1 VKLDQTRLETDA
13 AYRDDMRHRFIT
25 DWFFACELLGRPMHR
40 VLHAPIAD
48 LYPRKNPNL
57 RIDQQDPI
65 KNRML
70 LDPRFSW
77 KTTGGR
83 IEKIQWLA
91 AFPADITMLNETA
104 TQPLAREISDTIA
117 GAFYSRRF
125 TKPTQLQ
132 QLFPEIATDY
142 EPFTG
147 KSKERWSTP
156 ARLKKIEESG
166 DLRELDDSVSYT
178 SPQSVQSGWHPWII
192 NADDMV
198 ESKNSGLRAN
208 PEVRQGII
216 DLFDTNK
223 NTLVPGG
230 YMYLTGTRYHPFD
243 LYGVRLK
250 DMDPRQWK
258 VVIRSSL
265 ERKDGS
271 KLLPGEFPDEDEVIL
286 HFPDIPGLDYQT
298 LREKFYDNYET
309 FMCQQQNSPQGGHV
323 QIFDDALYD
332 SCEIDED
339 RVPTFGGEVFT
350 CWRLPFGKNPS
361 TNKYAEGVCARIE
374 GGKVYITDCW
384 RWGGTPSH
392 QAEMIVQCHRR
403 AQADGMLVLCTP
415 GSNSAWTLLHN
426 EAAKK
431 NLSLKLRWAEWDDN
445 ENYRTAQIKQME
457 PLLKVGRVL
466 FQRAMTKGS
475 DMRSQFVHFG
485 LIEDSGL
492 IECAARLADHV
503 PLSQLRANMAEEELE
518 WQRRARERS
527 QLADF
532 LGQQGLIMQGQNLV
546 DEQLEQKA
554 TAHVQAMNEAATW
567 KLPPLPGGLDG

>member
-1 VKLDQTRLETDA
+1 MKLDQSRLEGDA
-13 AYRDDMRHRFIT
+13 AYREDMRHRFIT

-40 VLHAPIAD
+40 VLHAPVAD

-57 RIDQQDPI
+57 SIQDQDPI

-91 AFPADITMLNETA
+91 AFPADITILNETA
-104 TQPLAREISDTIA
+104 TQPLGKIISSTIA
-117 GAFYSRRF
+117 GAFYNKRF
-125 TKPTQLQ
+125 SKPNQLQ
-132 QLFPEIATDY
+132 QLFPEITTET
-142 EPFTG
+142 EPFSGGFG
-147 KSKERWSTP
+147 KDAWNTKARAERTSDE
-156 ARLKKIEESG
+156 LG
-166 DLRELDDSVSYT
+166 DLDSSVAYT
-178 SPQSVQSGWHPWII
+178 SPQSVQSGWHPWIL

-198 ESKNSGLRAN
+198 ESRNSGLRAN

-243 LYGVRLK
+243 LYGVRLQ
-250 DMDPRQWK
+250 DMDPTKWK

-271 KLLPGEFPDEDEVIL
+271 KLLPGEFPDEDAVIL
-286 HFPDIPGLDYQT
+286 HFPDIPGLDYQS
-298 LREKFYDNYET
+298 LREKFYDNYEA
-309 FMCQQQNSPQGGHV
+309 FMSQQQNSPQGGHV
-323 QIFDDALYD
+323 QMFDDKLYD
-332 SCEIDED
+332 ACEIDEE
-339 RVPTFGGEVFT
+339 RIPMFGGEVFT
-350 CWRLPFGKNPS
+350 CWRLPFGAKAS
-361 TNKYAEGVCARIE
+361 TSKFAEGVCARID
-374 GGKVYITDCW
+374 GGKVYIIDCW
-384 RWGGTPSH
+384 RYGGTPSH
-392 QAEMIVQCHRR
+392 QAEMIVQCHKR
-403 AQADGMLVLCTP
+403 AQADGMMIMGTP
-415 GSNSAWTLLHN
+415 GSETSWTLLRN

-431 NLSLKLRWAEWDDN
+431 NLSLKLNYAEWDDN
-445 ENYRTAQIKQME
+445 ENYRTARIKQME

-466 FQRAMTKGS
+466 FQRVMTKGS
-475 DMRSQFVHFG
+475 ELRKQFVHFG
-485 LIEDSGL
+485 LIEETGL
-492 IECAARLADHV
+492 IECVARLADRV
-503 PLSQLRANMAEEELE
+503 PLSQLRANMEEEELE

-527 QLADF
+527 MLADF

-546 DEQLEQKA
+546 DEQLAQK
-554 TAHVQAMNEAATW
+554 TMAHVQAIREAGTW